1 MRWLSRVLTAALLNT
16 ACDLLLIFVFL
27 WFYIVPANLDG
38 ICAWMCVGKIFF
50 FFHIKTN
57 LYPYCCRITI
67 VVSLVTQWLR
77 FQTSQESCFVF
88 LFFLSHTHML
98 SNNRHREYFLK
109 MELKSHRFSSLPPL
123 PPWSVSGNCTLVS
136 PFSLLPFCTRNSARQ
151 TRWRAQSVHRKGSFV
166 FFSVIM
172 CMFPFLKPDN
182 INDETQQ
189 KTA

>member
-1 MRWLSRVLTAALLNT
+1 MWPSSDF
-16 ACDLLLIFVFL
+16 CVFMIL
-27 WFYIVPANLDG
+27 YCPSQSGRHLCMNV
-38 ICAWMCVGKIFF
+38 CTKHYYY

-57 LYPYCCRITI
+57 LYPYCCRITL
-67 VVSLVTQWLR
+67 VVGLVTQWLR

-88 LFFLSHTHML
+88 LFFLSHTHRL

-109 MELKSHRFSSLPPL
+109 MELKSHRFSSPPPL

-182 INDETQQ
+182 INDEMQQ